1 MVDGLSR
8 PSSERE
14 KVNDIFPFF
23 LSLAAHARNFDFR
36 RTYPP
41 SFVEA
46 FGIPASKISQP
57 LYFGAVISLDVQPLA
72 TGADLHS

>member
-1 MVDGLSR
+1 MTSFHFSYRWLPTPGILISV
-8 PSSERE
+8 
-14 KVNDIFPFF
+14 
-23 LSLAAHARNFDFR
+23 AH
-36 RTYPP
+36 PP